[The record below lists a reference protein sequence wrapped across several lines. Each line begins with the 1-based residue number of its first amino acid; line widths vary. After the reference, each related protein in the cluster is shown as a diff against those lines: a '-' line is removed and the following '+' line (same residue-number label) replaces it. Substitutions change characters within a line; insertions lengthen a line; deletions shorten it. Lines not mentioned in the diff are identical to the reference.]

1 MSSLVHAVTSPHEPI
16 LIHGASRSFYVHQV
30 PAASDNLCWLIEYEP
45 QRVALVDGPGASEVL
60 SYLSQRELT
69 LTHILNTHT
78 HGDHIGVNRAL
89 EAEGLLS
96 GLEVWGSASAPV
108 AIPGLTRSLSD
119 GDTVQLGSLEGV
131 VLLTEGHLNGHI
143 SFVFGV
149 RAEEEAQQ
157 TEAELALFCGDTLFT
172 GGCGYVFDGPMSVM
186 AQSLSRLARLG
197 PNTQVFCAH
206 EYTLDNLHF
215 ALSVEP
221 GNHALLKR
229 AREVTQLRSE
239 GRSTV
244 PSRMSS
250 ELQTNPFLR
259 ESPELRSAVGAGPHE
274 GQVEVFERA
283 RRLKNSKA
291 YRARSMEAL
300 LSSLSVKQL

>member
-16 LIHGASRSFYVHQV
+16 LIHSASRSFYVHQV

-60 SYLSQRELT
+60 SYLSQRDLT

-96 GLEVWGSASAPV
+96 GLEVWGSANAPV

-119 GDTVQLGSLEGV
+119 GDAVKLGALEGV

-149 RAEEEAQQ
+149 SAEADAQR
-157 TEAELALFCGDTLFT
+157 TEDELALFCGDTLFT

-186 AQSLSRLARLG
+186 AQSLERLARLG
-197 PNTQVFCAH
+197 PNTHIFCAH

-221 GNHALLKR
+221 GNMALLRR
-229 AREVTQLRSE
+229 AREVLSLRTE
-239 GRSTV
+239 GRSAV
-244 PSRMSS
+244 PSLMSL
-250 ELQTNPFLR
+250 EVETNPFLR
-259 ESPELRSAVGAGPHE
+259 ESPELKRSLSSEVQE
-274 GQVEVFERA
+274 GRAQIFERA

-291 YRARSMEAL
+291 YRARSIEEL
-300 LSSLSVKQL
+300 LSSLDC